1 MLDVT
6 QQNQGDGPRVD
17 NHGTAGSFHIRTFTR
32 QSLVRA
38 ETPGTDWHGVPM
50 QRTPTSSLRS
60 VDRPAV
66 VADTRPA
73 QDFMRALAGTVNDIP
88 PAYTPELNLALV
100 AYVRRLRDEALPPE
114 RVVVQVKE
122 LANRTVDGCG
132 RSGLLWPIE
141 ARRIFMADVVRNCI
155 RAYYQVD

>member
-1 MLDVT
+1 M
-6 QQNQGDGPRVD
+6 
-17 NHGTAGSFHIRTFTR
+17 
-32 QSLVRA
+32 RA
-38 ETPGTDWHGVPM
+38 EYLFRASLGNRGPIGTGVPM

-60 VDRPAV
+60 VDRPI

-73 QDFMRALAGTVNDIP
+73 QDFMRALAGTVNAVP
-88 PAYTPELNLALV
+88 PAYTPELNVALV
-100 AYVRRLRDEALPPE
+100 AFVRRLRAEALPPE

-141 ARRIFMADVVRNCI
+141 ARRLFMADVVRNCI